1 MKKSEVPQDKSNF
14 KDLYYAVDDEGNYV
28 TATSSGWDPK
38 KIALDNA
45 MRDIGERTEKARI
58 RVVEGKT
65 SPIEYFMEMHK
76 MDPNILSSYV
86 GIWKWRVKRHFK
98 PSIFRKLS
106 LITLKKYADVF
117 DVSIDQLKSITK

>member
-45 MRDIGERTEKARI
+45 MRDISERTEKARI

-65 SPIEYFMEMHK
+65 SPIDHLLLPRGE
-76 MDPNILSSYV
+76 
-86 GIWKWRVKRHFK
+86 
-98 PSIFRKLS
+98 
-106 LITLKKYADVF
+106 
-117 DVSIDQLKSITK
+117 